1 MLERADRSRLLE
13 LARRSIAVG
22 ARGRGP
28 DLVPDEDWTPAL
40 RAPRASFVTLSVGEQ
55 LRGCRGTIEAQ
66 RALIADVW
74 HNAWA
79 SAYFDPRFSPV
90 CEQEIPTLAIAIS
103 VLTALEPVAAQS
115 ETQLLEA
122 LEPGIDGLVLRC
134 RGAAATFLPA
144 VWDML
149 PDRRAFLA
157 HLKAKAGWPAAFWSP
172 DMIALRYRT
181 ETFRST
187 GAPAL
192 VA

>member
-13 LARRSIAVG
+13 LARRSIALGVG
-22 ARGRGP
+22 GRGANP
-28 DLVPDEDWTPAL
+28 VPDEDWAPAL
-40 RAPRASFVTLSVGEQ
+40 LAPRATFVTLSAGEQ

-66 RALIADVW
+66 RPLIADVW
-74 HNAWA
+74 RNAWA
-79 SAYFDPRFSPV
+79 SAYRDPRFFPV
-90 CEQEIPTLAIAIS
+90 CEREIPALIIAIS

-134 RGAAATFLPA
+134 GGAAATFLPA
-144 VWDML
+144 VWESL
-149 PDRRAFLA
+149 PDPRAFLA
-157 HLKAKAGWPAAFWSP
+157 HLKAKAGWPVSFWSP

-187 GAPAL
+187 GAAAL
-192 VA
+192 AA